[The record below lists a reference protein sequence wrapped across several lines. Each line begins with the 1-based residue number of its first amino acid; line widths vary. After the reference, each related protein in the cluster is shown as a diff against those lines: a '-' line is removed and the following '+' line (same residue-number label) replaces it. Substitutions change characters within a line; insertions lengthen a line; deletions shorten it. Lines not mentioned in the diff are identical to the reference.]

1 MKELIKKNSNV
12 ILIIA
17 LVFIIPMFI
26 WSGVNK
32 IFNFDKKVKTLN
44 KKLSFLPKFCCDFG
58 MVMVIILEIVG
69 ALILLY
75 SAIFYKNR
83 SIMLQTITNITLILF
98 ILFLIVVTFIYH
110 PPGKKMI
117 PFMSNL
123 CDVGAFIL
131 LLCLFNL

>member
-17 LVFIIPMFI
+17 LFFILPMFI
-26 WSGVNK
+26 WSGFNK

-58 MVMVIILEIVG
+58 MVMVIVLEIIG
-69 ALILLY
+69 SLILLY

-83 SIMLQTITNITLILF
+83 SPLLQTITNITLILF
-98 ILFLIVVTFIYH
+98 ILFLIVVTALYH

-117 PFMSNL
+117 PFLSNL
-123 CDVGAFIL
+123 CDFGAFIL